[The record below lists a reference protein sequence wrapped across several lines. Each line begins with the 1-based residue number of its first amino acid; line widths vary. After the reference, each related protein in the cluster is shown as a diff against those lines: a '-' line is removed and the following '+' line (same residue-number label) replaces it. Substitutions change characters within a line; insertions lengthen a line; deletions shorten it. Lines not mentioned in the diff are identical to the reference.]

1 MFVMTGMVCL
11 SSLALIAA
19 GCTSSSD
26 STSPAETTAGQAPAT
41 AGQPAS
47 AGQVGIDFRS
57 TPDPPASGDNTYEV
71 TVTQPDGSPVT
82 DATVTVVFSMP
93 AMPSMGMPAMRSEA
107 PLAHQGSGRY
117 MGKGQLEMNGTW
129 SVLVT
134 ASRGADE
141 IGRRS
146 FSVIAR

>member
-1 MFVMTGMVCL
+1 VCL
-11 SSLALIAA
+11 CGLALIAA
-19 GCTSSSD
+19 GCTSSE
-26 STSPAETTAGQAPAT
+26 STLPAETTASQAPAT
-41 AGQPAS
+41 AGQSSA
-47 AGQVGIDFRS
+47 AGQVGLEFRS

-71 TVTQPDGSPVT
+71 TVTQADGSPVT

-93 AMPSMGMPAMRSEA
+93 AMPTMGMPAMRSEA

-117 MGKGQLEMNGTW
+117 IGKGQLEMNGTW

-146 FSVIAR
+146 FSVIAK